1 MEPRCYLAG
10 LGPGNPDDIPPALW
24 KLLEGPSRTL
34 YLRTARHPAVRE
46 LERRGVTFT
55 AFDSFYEEARSFAEV
70 YARIARTVLEAAGKG
85 EVIYAVPG
93 HPLVAETS
101 VQMILEEAGPRGVK
115 TTVIPALSF
124 LDALFAALHLDPAR
138 GVVVLD
144 ALNLDLG
151 PWDGR
156 RGLILTQVYSRYV
169 AGQVKLALME
179 FLPDEHPVTVVR
191 AAGVPGEERIEGV
204 PLYELDRLP
213 WIDHLTSIYVAPYPD
228 ADKYT
233 LEGLADIMAR
243 LRGPDGCPWD
253 KQQNHHSL
261 KRYLLEE
268 TYEVLEA
275 LEEGDMHKLCEE
287 LGDLLLQIVFHAR
300 LAEEEGHFKLADVVR
315 GIARKMIRRHP
326 HVFGTGEA
334 RTAEQVLENWAKI
347 KAAERKEE
355 GREVSLLNAPKGLP
369 ALLKALKIQE
379 QAARLGFDWPEV
391 KEVWIKVE
399 EELDELKRAVQK
411 GTTEKIGEEVGDA
424 LFALVNLARRLQV
437 EPEGALNRAIDKFCH
452 RFRYM
457 EEAARREGRD
467 LATMELEEMDELW
480 EEAKKLRETRWQ

>member
-1 MEPRCYLAG
+1 
-10 LGPGNPDDIPPALW
+10 
-24 KLLEGPSRTL
+24 LEGGSRIL
-34 YLRTARHPAVRE
+34 FLRTARHPAVRE
-46 LERRGVTFT
+46 LERRGVAFT
-55 AFDSFYEEARSFAEV
+55 AFDSFYEEARSFEEV
-70 YARIARTVLEAAGKG
+70 YTRIARAVLEAAGRG

-93 HPLVAETS
+93 HPLVAEAS
-101 VQMILEEAGPRGVK
+101 VQRILEEAEARGVK

-124 LDALFAALHLDPAR
+124 LDALFTALHLDPAR

-144 ALNLDLG
+144 ALNPEMG

-156 RGLILTQVYSRYV
+156 RGLILTQVYNRRV

-191 AAGVPGEERIEGV
+191 AAGVPGEERIEDV
-204 PLYELDRLP
+204 PLYELDRLS
-213 WIDHLTSIYVAPYPD
+213 WIDHLTSVYIAPYPD

-233 LEGLADIMAR
+233 LEGLAAIMAR
-243 LRGPDGCPWD
+243 LRGPEGCPWD
-253 KQQNHHSL
+253 RQQTHQSL

-300 LAEEEGHFKLADVVR
+300 LAEEEGYFRLYDVVR

-326 HVFGTGEA
+326 HVFGTAEA
-334 RTAEQVLENWAKI
+334 RTAEQVLDNWAKI
-347 KAAERKEE
+347 KAAEKEE
-355 GREVSLLNAPKGLP
+355 EGLEASLLNAPKGLP

-379 QAARLGFDWPEV
+379 QAARVGFDWREV
-391 KEVWIKVE
+391 KEVWNKVE
-399 EELDELKRAVQK
+399 EELEELAKAVEGGTPKRV
-411 GTTEKIGEEVGDA
+411 EEEVGDV
-424 LFALVNLARRLQV
+424 LFALVNLARRLKV

-452 RFRYM
+452 RFRYI
-457 EEAARREGRD
+457 EEAARRAGRD
-467 LATMELEEMDELW
+467 LATMDLEDMDELW
-480 EEAKKLRETRWQ
+480 EKAKKLRETRRQ